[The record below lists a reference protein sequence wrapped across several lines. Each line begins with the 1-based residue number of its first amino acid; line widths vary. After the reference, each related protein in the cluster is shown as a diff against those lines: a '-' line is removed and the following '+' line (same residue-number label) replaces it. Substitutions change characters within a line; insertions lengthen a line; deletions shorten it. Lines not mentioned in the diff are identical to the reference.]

1 MHKGVRPCL
10 GTDHIWPEQMI
21 ANAAR
26 ARNHRR
32 SACWLVPAR
41 AVRRVA
47 GLRAL
52 SGALVLAVLA
62 SPSWGLEPQAAPEG
76 ATGWYGQG
84 VVTAKRHMLVT
95 ANPYATEAGLEVLRQ
110 GGSAADA
117 AVAVQLVLNL
127 VEPQSSGLGGGAFL
141 LYWDAQRQRLEAL
154 DGRETAPAAA
164 DPGQFLDA
172 GRPRPFDEAVF
183 GGLSVGVPGT
193 LRVLERMHREH
204 GRLPWA
210 NVLAPAIRLASD
222 GFRVSSRLH
231 LLLRWYGAANFAPAA
246 RHYFFDATDSAR
258 PVGYLLK
265 NPQFATTLKAIAE
278 GGAQAFY
285 AGAVAEA
292 IVAAV
297 KAAPNHQGTMTLAD
311 LAGYRA
317 LEREPLCVSYRA
329 YRVCGM
335 PPPSSGGLAIAQI
348 LKLIEPFEVGKTP
361 ADAMNAGALHRIA
374 EAEKLA
380 FADRDHYVG
389 DPAFVSPPLGL
400 LDAAYLEGRR
410 GLIDALTAMPRPRP
424 GTPQKQSWRALGAD
438 ATLEATGTSHFTI
451 VDEAGNVV
459 AMTSTIEAGFGSR
472 LWAAG
477 FLLNNELTD
486 FAFRPIDGT
495 GKPLAN
501 ALAPGKRPRS
511 SMAPTIVF
519 DATGKPWAA
528 LGSPGGSRIILY
540 VVKALVGLIDWKLD
554 AQTATALMN
563 FGSRGGAFEIEIDQ
577 PSAIWHA
584 LKMKPYG
591 HLISADLL
599 TSGTHLVVR
608 RANGQLEG
616 GADPRREGL
625 ALGD

>member
-1 MHKGVRPCL
+1 MGETVHKGVRRVL
-10 GTDHIWPEQMI
+10 ASDHVWPVQMI
-21 ANAAR
+21 ASAAR
-26 ARNHRR
+26 VRNHREPAAGLSR
-32 SACWLVPAR
+32 AR
-41 AVRRVA
+41 ALRRVA
-47 GLRAL
+47 ILRAL
-52 SGALVLAVLA
+52 LGALVLAVLA
-62 SPSWGLEPQAAPEG
+62 PASWGLEPQAAPEA

-84 VVTAKRHMLVT
+84 VVTAKHHMLVT
-95 ANPYATEAGLEVLRQ
+95 ANPYATEAGLEILRQ

-127 VEPQSSGLGGGAFL
+127 VEPQSSGLGGGAFV
-141 LYWDAQRQRLEAL
+141 LYWDAARQRLEAL

-210 NVLAPAIRLASD
+210 NVVSPAIRLASD

-258 PVGYLLK
+258 PAGYLLK

-278 GGAQAFY
+278 AGAQAFY

-297 KAAPNHQGTMTLAD
+297 KGAPNHQGNMTLAD

-317 LEREPLCVSYRA
+317 LEREPLCVTYRA

-380 FADRDHYVG
+380 FADRDHYIA

-424 GTPQKQSWRALGAD
+424 GMPPKTELACPRRGRNRRGGRHQPFYHRRCGGQRRRHD
-438 ATLEATGTSHFTI
+438 QHHR
-451 VDEAGNVV
+451 
-459 AMTSTIEAGFGSR
+459 SR
-472 LWAAG
+472 VRL
-477 FLLNNELTD
+477 
-486 FAFRPIDGT
+486 
-495 GKPLAN
+495 
-501 ALAPGKRPRS
+501 
-511 SMAPTIVF
+511 
-519 DATGKPWAA
+519 
-528 LGSPGGSRIILY
+528 
-540 VVKALVGLIDWKLD
+540 ALVGGRISCSTMSSRISLSGPSTAPANPSPMRLLRENVRA
-554 AQTATALMN
+554 AQWRRPSSSTQPA
-563 FGSRGGAFEIEIDQ
+563 SRGPRSVRPAGR
-577 PSAIWHA
+577 A
-584 LKMKPYG
+584 L
-591 HLISADLL
+591 SF
-599 TSGTHLVVR
+599 TSSRPWSV
-608 RANGQLEG
+608 
-616 GADPRREGL
+616 
-625 ALGD
+625 